1 MCISINF
8 VFANKSNMY
17 SRNVLFEK
25 YFDCPVFK
33 LSAPNSYC
41 CNFNGRAVPWAFPLE
56 FVCKSKVESRVES
69 SAWLTERKTRPVI
82 SDFIY
87 SLMTKAERSDKK
99 HNRFYMSQ
107 SGNVSLQSHRRLS
120 MLSVTHLRSIPLFF
134 LLPVLQEFHFLVF
147 RILSFPLLSFNISFL
162 SCFLLFLEF

>member
-1 MCISINF
+1 MLCVKHFVVVEAFVINKLFLFAFLSVCISINF

-69 SAWLTERKTRPVI
+69 SA
-82 SDFIY
+82 
-87 SLMTKAERSDKK
+87 
-99 HNRFYMSQ
+99 
-107 SGNVSLQSHRRLS
+107 
-120 MLSVTHLRSIPLFF
+120 
-134 LLPVLQEFHFLVF
+134 
-147 RILSFPLLSFNISFL
+147 
-162 SCFLLFLEF
+162 